1 MGHREGYNN
10 EAISK
15 RDCHALRPER
25 HSVQDLGLSMKAR
38 GGFRVNYFMLSL
50 IDGNVSD

>member
-1 MGHREGYNN
+1 MIVCTDPLAHGEECSD

-25 HSVQDLGLSMKAR
+25 HAVQDLGLAMTAP
-38 GGFRVNYFMLSL
+38 GGFRVNYFMLSY
-50 IDGNVSD
+50 